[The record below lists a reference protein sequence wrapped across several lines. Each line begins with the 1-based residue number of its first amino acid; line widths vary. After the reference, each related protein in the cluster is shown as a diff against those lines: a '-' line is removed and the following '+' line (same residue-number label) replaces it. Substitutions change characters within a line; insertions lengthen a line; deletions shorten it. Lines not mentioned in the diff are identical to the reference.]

1 LRKILLMKPLLNT
14 CLILFIAIL
23 TGCSKSA
30 DKASPTQ
37 PVAPTFGDFALP
49 AKEFVDKPFTIIAPK
64 STSDGAITYT
74 SSNKK
79 VATISGQ
86 TITITGTGLSVIT
99 AKQAATKSFTADSV
113 KANFTVGL
121 AAPTLTAF
129 TIPNKKETDVPFL
142 PIYPKSNSTGAFT
155 FKSYNSN
162 VAIIGTD
169 SKIILKGPGTCTI
182 LAIQAATAN
191 FRADSV
197 QATFTVTGLPK
208 PTITGFT
215 VPEKKLGDAAFALVK
230 PISNSTGA
238 FTYKSSN
245 TAVATISGSTV
256 TIKGAGYS
264 YITALQAASAT
275 YKADSVQETFI
286 VLAKATVPTLSNFTV
301 PGKYIGEAPFT
312 LIKPN
317 SNSAGAF
324 TYTSSNTA
332 IATVSGNTV
341 TIKAKGQTTITV
353 TQAAS
358 GNYAVGSTSAVLTV
372 TDRPATGT
380 VTDVDG
386 NVYATIKIGTQ
397 TWMIEN
403 LKVTH
408 YSDGTPVPNVTDD
421 NTWKGLLTGAY
432 CNYNND
438 VAMGKIY
445 GKLYNWYAVTNPHLL
460 APAGWHIP
468 TDAEWNTLY
477 NYIGGTRESGQK
489 IQEQGTTHWTAN
501 TGATNSTLF
510 TGLPGG
516 TRDFEPFYGVFTS
529 IGSDGMWWSTT
540 PAGTTNAVYMDLYV
554 KGYFER
560 HEDRKYYGY
569 SVRCIKN

>member
-1 LRKILLMKPLLNT
+1 MKLLLKT
-14 CLILFIAIL
+14 CLILLIAVL
-23 TGCSKSA
+23 AGCSKSA
-30 DKASPTQ
+30 QNANITQ
-37 PVAPTFGDFALP
+37 PVAPTFGNFTLP
-49 AKEFVDKPFTIIAPK
+49 AKEFTDKPFTITAPK

-99 AKQAATKSFTADSV
+99 AKQAATKNFTADSV

-121 AAPTLTAF
+121 AAPTLTTF

-142 PIYPKSNSTGAFT
+142 PPYPKSNSTGAFT
-155 FKSYNSN
+155 FKSLNPN
-162 VAIIGTD
+162 VAITI
-169 SKIILKGPGTCTI
+169 SSYKIVLKGPGTCTI
-182 LAIQAATAN
+182 VAIQAATAN
-191 FRADSV
+191 FRADSI
-197 QATFTVTGLPK
+197 QTTFTVTGLIK

-215 VPEKKLGDAAFALVK
+215 VPNKKMGDPAFTLVK
-230 PISNSTGA
+230 PTSNSTGA

-245 TAVATISGSTV
+245 PAVATISGNTV

-264 YITALQAASAT
+264 YITAVQAATGT
-275 YKADSVQETFI
+275 YKADSVQATLI
-286 VLAKATVPTLSNFTV
+286 VLAKAIAPTLSNFTV
-301 PGKYIGEAPFT
+301 PGKYLGEAAFT

-317 SNSAGAF
+317 SNSAGTF
-324 TYTSSNTA
+324 TYSSSNTA
-332 IATVSGNTV
+332 VATVSGNTV
-341 TIKAKGQTTITV
+341 TIKAKGQTTITAM
-353 TQAAS
+353 QATN
-358 GNYAVGSTSAVLTV
+358 GNYTAGSISAVLTV

-386 NVYATIKIGTQ
+386 NVYSTIKIGTQ

-408 YSDGTPVPNVTDD
+408 YSDGTPIPNVTDD
-421 NTWKGLLTGAY
+421 NTWKGLSTGAY
-432 CNYNND
+432 CNYKND
-438 VAMGKIY
+438 AAIGKIY
-445 GKLYNWYAVTNPHLL
+445 GKLYNWYAVTNLHKL

-477 NYIGGTRESGQK
+477 TYIGGTREDGSK
-489 IQEQGTTHWTAN
+489 IQEQGTTHWIAN

-516 TRDFEPFYGVFTS
+516 ARDFDAFQGVFTS
-529 IGSDGMWWSTT
+529 IGYYGKWWSTT
-540 PAGTTNAVYMDLYV
+540 PTSTANAVYMALYV

-560 HEDRKYYGY
+560 HENLKYYGY